1 MPKKLVLDR
10 LIRVV
15 ELRNGEKIIIPDGEL
30 WVVSAWGLS
39 ATVDGASLRNGNN
52 LKLAGGS
59 VVRAKTDSTGQ
70 TAYATLIGL
79 AFKLQEV

>member
-15 ELRNGEKIIIPDGEL
+15 GLRIGEQIIIPDGEL
-30 WVVSAWGLS
+30 WVVSAWCAS
-39 ATVDGASLRNGNN
+39 TTVDSANLRSGNDI
-52 LKLAGGS
+52 KLAGGS
-59 VVRAKTDSTGQ
+59 VIRVETAGGGQ
-70 TAYATLIGL
+70 TAFATMIGL